1 MLAEAAVD
9 LGIVVLAEERLLM
22 VEVQVEKVYQMV
34 LMEQEIQEEAA
45 AEAVKIELVD
55 WEVLV

>member
-1 MLAEAAVD
+1 MLAEAAED

-34 LMEQEIQEEAA
+34 LMEHKIEAEEA